1 MISRDRD
8 RVLVAGTVAG
18 LLAKYRVELGGAAEL
33 LLGRH
38 QETEREQFS
47 GMVNYEDLVRWGM
60 VDSEILSL
68 HDIARY
74 LEERRIEA
82 DGKLSCSDKRD
93 NFILYETEHQKERYK
108 RNR

>member
-38 QETEREQFS
+38 EETEREQFR
-47 GMVNYEDLVRWGM
+47 GMVNYEDLVRSVGG
-60 VDSEILSL
+60 
-68 HDIARY
+68 RY
-74 LEERRIEA
+74 SINLQFTI
-82 DGKLSCSDKRD
+82 
-93 NFILYETEHQKERYK
+93 FV
-108 RNR
+108 

>member
-38 QETEREQFS
+38 EETEREQFR
-47 GMVNYEDLVRWGM
+47 GMVNYEDLVRW
-60 VDSEILSL
+60 
-68 HDIARY
+68 
-74 LEERRIEA
+74 
-82 DGKLSCSDKRD
+82 RD
-93 NFILYETEHQKERYK
+93 NFTITEASRLLLVKLQTSQMWIWILYTR
-108 RNR
+108 RGICMTLPGIWRRGG

>member
-38 QETEREQFS
+38 QETEREQFR

-60 VDSEILSL
+60 VDSL

-82 DGKLSCSDKRD
+82 DGKLSSSDKRD

>member
-38 QETEREQFS
+38 EETEREQFR
-47 GMVNYEDLVRWGM
+47 GMVNYEDLVRCG
-60 VDSEILSL
+60 DGGDCIQGS
-68 HDIARY
+68 IA
-74 LEERRIEA
+74 
-82 DGKLSCSDKRD
+82 
-93 NFILYETEHQKERYK
+93 
-108 RNR
+108 

>member
-38 QETEREQFS
+38 QETEREQFR
-47 GMVNYEDLVRWGM
+47 GMVNYEDLVRWGITLQSLRL
-60 VDSEILSL
+60 VDSCL
-68 HDIARY
+68 
-74 LEERRIEA
+74 
-82 DGKLSCSDKRD
+82 
-93 NFILYETEHQKERYK
+93 
-108 RNR
+108 